1 VTLTK
6 ALLQCA
12 SALALLSA
20 NAALA
25 QEATPK
31 AAAAP
36 NASPKAAAA
45 PDASAPSD
53 TVETVVVTAQKREQ
67 NLQNV
72 PESVTAIT
80 ANAMHTAGV
89 TDMKGVA
96 LLTPS
101 LSVSQTVGPVN
112 QSYRIRGMGSDANI
126 PTFEPD
132 VALFVDGVYM
142 PRSGLSVDDLVNVD
156 RVEVLEGPQSTLY
169 GKNATAGVVNVVT
182 AAPSSYLKGS
192 LEGSVSELDSS
203 LKAPVYRVAGS
214 VSGPITDRLRVS
226 LTGVSYN
233 QGDSYKNLQP
243 GAPNANNMNR
253 YALRAVA
260 DADLWSGATL
270 RVALSRSEI
279 YNTRNGDADNLY
291 YVTSPPNN
299 AFKLDSLLGP
309 KFNVPVCPDNNP
321 NNRVICTSSPWT
333 NASYNDVASATFTAP
348 VGRLNFTSITAL
360 SDYRVKDANGDI
372 AQVILP
378 LLSYDDIQK
387 GGDFSQEL
395 RLASPTGD
403 KLEWMIGGFY
413 EHSNFSRG
421 DDGRTPTFVVGAAG
435 PFVPLPAPLGAFKV
449 GQPGDQG
456 FLNSNS
462 NSNYGAIFGN
472 LTYHFTDRFSLS
484 GGVREQVESKRASV
498 DNFYSISPSTPKLPL
513 PCGPFPVNL
522 LTVSLTPT
530 ASPTCP
536 STAVNADFSHSTSY
550 PTWNVTGQYHAT
562 AQTMLYATVSRGGK
576 SFGYN
581 IGFGNTPSSQR
592 QFTDEFVTDYEV
604 GVKSTLLGGRARVSA
619 ALFYSDVDNYQNATF
634 VGTQFLV
641 NNAEKVTVQGAQA
654 NGTMVLGH
662 GFTVNAAATYVDA
675 VYKTYTAGGC
685 YYGEPANNGAGGCN
699 LSGRGLPLSPRWRTN
714 AGLQYQHDTGLGQF
728 YGRLDWTWQSS
739 MYANTNLDPRSVQ
752 AAYSLVNLRA
762 GLKLGHGLDVA
773 LWSNNVTN
781 TVFSQADYVSN
792 LFGINDP
799 AFQRFLGRPRE
810 FGLNVKKTF

>member
-1 VTLTK
+1 MTLTK

-12 SALALLSA
+12 SALALLYA

-25 QEATPK
+25 QEASTK

-36 NASPKAAAA
+36 AASA
-45 PDASAPSD
+45 ASAPVD
-53 TVETVVVTAQKREQ
+53 TVETVVVTATKREQ

-80 ANAMHTAGV
+80 ANTLHLAGV
-89 TDMKGVA
+89 TDMRGVA

-214 VSGPITDRLRVS
+214 VSGPVSDRLRIS

-253 YALRAVA
+253 YALRGVA

-279 YNTRNGDADNLY
+279 YHTRNGDADNLY

-299 AFKLDSLLGP
+299 AYKLDTLLGP
-309 KFNVPVCPDNNP
+309 KFNVPICPDNNP
-321 NNRVICTSSPWT
+321 NDRIICTSSPWT
-333 NASYNDVASATFTAP
+333 NASYNDVASATLNAP
-348 VGRLNFTSITAL
+348 IGRLNFTSITAL
-360 SDYRVKDANGDI
+360 SDYRVQDANGDI

-387 GGDFSQEL
+387 GSDFSQEL

-403 KLEWMIGGFY
+403 ALEWMVGGFY

-435 PFVPLPAPLGAFKV
+435 PFVPLPAPLASFKV
-449 GQPGDQG
+449 GQPGDAG

-462 NSNYGAIFGN
+462 SSNYGAIFGN
-472 LTYHFTDRFSLS
+472 LTYHFNSQFSLS

-498 DNFYSISPSTPKLPL
+498 DNFYSISPSTPNLPL

-536 STAVNADFSHSTSY
+536 STPVNANFSHSTSY
-550 PTWNVTGQYHAT
+550 PTWNVTGQYHPT
-562 AQTMLYATVSRGGK
+562 ADTMLYATISRGGK

-592 QFTDEFVTDYEV
+592 QFSNEFVTDYEV

-619 ALFYSDVDNYQNATF
+619 ALFRSDVDNYQNATF

-641 NNAEKVTVQGAQA
+641 NNAQKVTVQGAEA
-654 NGTMVLGH
+654 NGTVVLGH

-675 VYKTYTAGGC
+675 VYNTYTAGGC
-685 YYGEPANNGAGGCN
+685 YFGEPANNGAGGCN

-714 AGLQYQHDTGLGQF
+714 AGLQYQHDTQVGQL

-739 MYANTNLDPRSVQ
+739 MYANTNLDPRSLQ

-762 GLKLGHGLDVA
+762 GMKLDHGLDLA
-773 LWSNNVTN
+773 LWSNNVANATY
-781 TVFSQADYVSN
+781 SQAGYVSN

-799 AFQRFLGRPRE
+799 AFQRFLGRARE
-810 FGLNVKKTF
+810 FGLTVKKSF